1 MDLSKKGFAMNFKK
15 VSHDDVPP
23 QRVKNFS
30 RRQALAALGGL
41 TGFALLNSCGSIS
54 SSTSPEASPALNP
67 PSEGESLPP
76 APAEPATPTS
86 CSVTP
91 SETEGPYPASSLLD
105 EAFIYRQ
112 NIVEDRTG
120 VPLQMVLNLYDTNNS
135 CAPISNAAV
144 YLWHCDKDGNYSG
157 YGSTTNATFLRG
169 VQMSNATGQVSFQT
183 IFPGWYMGRI
193 THIHFEIFL
202 NNNLNSR
209 PTRISQIAFPQAI
222 TQAVYS
228 SSLYAGR
235 GQNTSVTSFA
245 NDNVFD
251 DGVQFQLATVSGN
264 TSGYQAQLNVG
275 IVAI

>member
-1 MDLSKKGFAMNFKK
+1 MNSKK
-15 VSHDDVPP
+15 VSHDYIHP
-23 QRVKNFS
+23 QLVKNFS

-41 TGFALLNSCGSIS
+41 TGLALLNSCGSIS
-54 SSTSPEASPALNP
+54 SSTSPEVSPALNP

-76 APAEPATPTS
+76 APAAPTS

-91 SETEGPYPASSLLD
+91 SETEGPYPASGLLD

-112 NIVEDRTG
+112 NIIEDRTG
-120 VPLQMVLNLYDTNNS
+120 VPLQMALNLYDTNNS

-144 YLWHCDKDGNYSG
+144 YMWHCDKDGNYSG
-157 YGSTTNATFLRG
+157 YGSAANATFLRG
-169 VQMSNATGQVSFQT
+169 VQISNATGQVSFQT
-183 IFPGWYMGRI
+183 IFPGWYVDRI
-193 THIHFEIFL
+193 THIHFEVFL

-222 TQAVYS
+222 TQAVYA

-245 NDNVFD
+245 NDGVFD

-275 IVAI
+275 IVAM